1 MRRLGW
7 NGFTVMA
14 ALGASACTAY
24 TAAGTA
30 GTEAWEADNRAA
42 SEQAASGLR
51 EHHRHHNRGGVMQF
65 VAMSL
70 DTLGPDDAKRPQVEA
85 LQRDLHRCMA
95 PTGAIHAR
103 LHLALA
109 EGVAAGAVDAVQV
122 GAAIA
127 ELDVAEAT
135 IQECG
140 AETLNRLHALLSP
153 VERAELVEKVQAH
166 WAVWREV
173 NPEATAPGRGPGG
186 RLQALT
192 AELSL
197 SQDQVTRITAA
208 LELSGGER
216 GGRFD
221 RTRAENGLNG
231 FAEAFARDSFD
242 ARSLPRHAGAGMAH
256 HGASRMASFYETV
269 TPLLTQPQ
277 RATLAGHLREH
288 GSHIP
293 TLSLN

>member
-24 TAAGTA
+24 TAAGPTP
-30 GTEAWEADNRAA
+30 TEAWQAD
-42 SEQAASGLR
+42 EQAASELR
-51 EHHRHHNRGGVMQF
+51 DHHRHHNRGGVMQF

-85 LQRDLHRCMA
+85 LQRDLHGCMA
-95 PTGAIHAR
+95 PTSAIHGR
-103 LHLALA
+103 LHQAMA
-109 EGVAAGAVDAVQV
+109 EGVAAGAIDAVKV
-122 GAAIA
+122 GAVIA
-127 ELDVAEAT
+127 ELEQAEGT

-153 VERAELVEKVQAH
+153 VERAELAEKVQAH

-173 NPEATAPGRGPGG
+173 NPDATSPGRGPGG
-186 RLQALT
+186 RLPALT

-208 LELSGGER
+208 LELSAGGR

-221 RTRAENGLNG
+221 RTRAEHGLNG
-231 FAEAFARDSFD
+231 FAEAFARDAFD
-242 ARSLPRHAGAGMAH
+242 ARSLPRHAGAGLAH
-256 HGASRMASFYETV
+256 HGASRMAAFYETV

-277 RATLAGHLREH
+277 RATLAEHLREH
-288 GSHIP
+288 GSHTP